1 MVTRIILGMS
11 TLQVM
16 STTTMPT
23 TRIGSLRLGRIARR
37 NAHLVSN
44 GCYEKKQGTE
54 VPHASE
60 NNIHKMSKS
69 LDEMTDYELV
79 DSIISYDAL
88 YESMLKCKRGV
99 SWKISVKQFVNNA
112 PYEILK
118 MRDSLKNGTWKNS
131 TPKEVQ
137 IFYPKKRV
145 ALSIP
150 FKDRV
155 YQRSIN
161 DNVLYPSMTKHF
173 IKENCACQKGKG
185 TDFAMNLTRQ
195 YLRRFY
201 INHGLNGYVLQMDLT
216 QYYYTIVHENA
227 NNDIRR
233 YNRKPVADMSIN
245 VLECQY
251 TGVSGYDP
259 GSQMVQIVGISH
271 LNDVDHLIKEELGI
285 KEYVR
290 YNDDFLLFHE
300 SMEYL
305 IYCYNKISEK
315 IIEKGLKVSKKK
327 TKIFKISE
335 DFIFLGFRW
344 RLTDTGKVLCFV
356 KSESVKH
363 ERRKLYRLVNKED
376 KAKADECYSSW
387 KAHAKRGQCYNLFK
401 RLDIYYNELWR
412 VYESNQTG

>member
-16 STTTMPT
+16 STTTTPT

-54 VPHASE
+54 VPHVSE

-88 YESMLKCKRGV
+88 YESMLKCKRSV

-118 MRDSLKNGTWKNS
+118 MSDSLKNGTWKNS
-131 TPKEVQ
+131 IPKEVQ

-161 DNVLYPSMTKHF
+161 DNALYPSMTKHF

-201 INHGLNGYVLQMDLT
+201 INHGLNGYALQMDLI
-216 QYYYTIVHENA
+216 QYYYST
-227 NNDIRR
+227 
-233 YNRKPVADMSIN
+233 
-245 VLECQY
+245 
-251 TGVSGYDP
+251 
-259 GSQMVQIVGISH
+259 
-271 LNDVDHLIKEELGI
+271 
-285 KEYVR
+285 
-290 YNDDFLLFHE
+290 
-300 SMEYL
+300 
-305 IYCYNKISEK
+305 
-315 IIEKGLKVSKKK
+315 
-327 TKIFKISE
+327 
-335 DFIFLGFRW
+335 
-344 RLTDTGKVLCFV
+344 
-356 KSESVKH
+356 
-363 ERRKLYRLVNKED
+363 
-376 KAKADECYSSW
+376 
-387 KAHAKRGQCYNLFK
+387 
-401 RLDIYYNELWR
+401 
-412 VYESNQTG
+412 

>member
-1 MVTRIILGMS
+1 MLTILGMS
-11 TLQVM
+11 TPMAM

-23 TRIGSLRLGRIARR
+23 TRIGSLRLGHVARR

-54 VPHASE
+54 ILHKSE

-69 LDEMTDYELV
+69 LDKMADYQLV

-118 MRDSLKNGTWKNS
+118 MSDSLKNGTWKNS
-131 TPKEVQ
+131 IPKEVQ
-137 IFYPKKRV
+137 IFYPKKRI

-161 DNVLYPSMTKHF
+161 DNVLYPAMTKHF

-195 YLRRFY
+195 YLRRFF
-201 INHGLNGYVLQMDLT
+201 INHGLNGYCLQMDLT
-216 QYYYTIVHENA
+216 KYYYTIVHENA

-233 YNRKPVADMSIN
+233 YNRPLVADMVID

-251 TGVSGYDP
+251 AGKCGYDP
-259 GSQMVQIVGISH
+259 GSQMVQIVGITH
-271 LNDVDHLIKEELGI
+271 INDIDHFIKEELGI

-300 SMEYL
+300 SKDYL
-305 IYCYNKISEK
+305 VYCYEKISEK
-315 IIEKGLKVSKKK
+315 LNSKGLKVSESK
-327 TKIFKISE
+327 TNIFNISDE
-335 DFIFLGFRW
+335 FVFLGFRW
-344 RLTDTGKVLCFV
+344 RLTNTGKVLCFV

-363 ERRKLYRLVNKED
+363 EKRKLYRMANKRNKE
-376 KAKADECYSSW
+376 KVDECYSSW
-387 KAHAKRGQCYNLFK
+387 KAHAKRGQCYKLFK
-401 RLDIYYNELWR
+401 RLDRYYNKLW
-412 VYESNQTG
+412 EK